1 MYRRSSHRH
10 RLIAAGIA
18 AAVAGAIVMSFIG
31 KIGVVAVVA
40 GVCMAGLGVLQ
51 GRRPVVTME
60 ATRVLLKFA
69 APVAIPFHSI
79 ASVDLLQTQDLSLSL
94 QNGSRVLLP
103 ITKLDE
109 DDAAWL
115 KKQLRREVRL
125 AGRPSGD

>member
-10 RLIAAGIA
+10 RLIAVGVAT
-18 AAVAGAIVMSFIG
+18 AVAGGLVMSFIG
-31 KIGVVAVVA
+31 NIGVVAVVA
-40 GVCMAGLGVLQ
+40 GVCAAGLGVLR

-60 ATRVLLKFA
+60 ATRVLLNFA
-69 APVAIPFHSI
+69 APIAIPFHSI

-125 AGRPSGD
+125 AGRPAAD